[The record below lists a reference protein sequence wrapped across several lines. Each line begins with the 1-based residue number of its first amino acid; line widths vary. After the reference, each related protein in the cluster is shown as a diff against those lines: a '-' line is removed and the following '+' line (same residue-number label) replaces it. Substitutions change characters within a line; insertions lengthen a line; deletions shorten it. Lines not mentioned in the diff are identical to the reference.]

1 MTDTSELL
9 KRITTQPG
17 QCGGRPCIRGIRIR
31 VIDVLELLA
40 DGMNHEEILKQLPLL
55 EEDDIRASLIYA
67 ARYMDHPRLVSSA

>member
-67 ARYMDHPRLVSSA
+67 ARYMDHPRLMSSA